1 MINATGK
8 LVTFQQLIKIKVRI
22 VGQKEENSTA
32 QKLIVNLIVLIF
44 DVLSFALS
52 LFSIVVRT
60 HF

>member
-1 MINATGK
+1 LINATGK